1 VSLDR
6 FPQIL
11 AHLFAPALR
20 PAFAVARWVFAR
32 LLGAVFFCAFG
43 SLALQIRGL
52 AGEHG
57 IMPAHRWL
65 DAVWNQFGAT
75 ALWQV
80 PTLCWLGAGDG
91 MLLALCLAGVALAV
105 VLLWGEWFP
114 GPCALVLWA
123 LYLSLCSVVDPFL
136 NFQWDAL
143 LLEVAL
149 LAAAYLPWSRRPN
162 WARATFVSEAA
173 RLLLWWLL
181 FRLMFE
187 SGAVK
192 LASGDPAWASFTALD
207 YHFETQPLPLWTAW
221 FVHQLPEWLLCLA
234 TFVMFAIEFLAPLLL
249 LAPRRWRHGA
259 AWALIALQ
267 VAILTT
273 GNYAYFNWLTIALC
287 LLLFDDAAWPAR
299 LRSRISSAVKIEG
312 VAPWARRTTLGV
324 AGLVVFITI
333 QPLLS
338 SVGLVKKWPAPLAA
352 LPSAVAQF
360 RSFNGYGLFAVM
372 TTERREIVVE
382 GSNDGVN
389 WRTYEFRWKPGDL
402 GQRPRL
408 VAPHQPRLDWQ
419 MWFAALGSLR
429 QNPWFA
435 EFLIR
440 LLQGSPEVVAL
451 LSENPFPDQPPRFVR
466 ATFYDYHFTKF
477 GESGWWRREPLGLY
491 CPPITLQDGKP
502 VFAR

>member
-1 VSLDR
+1 VSPGPVSQNFGR
-6 FPQIL
+6 
-11 AHLFAPALR
+11 LFAPALR
-20 PAFAVARWVFAR
+20 PDFTTARWVFAR
-32 LLGAVFFCAFG
+32 LLGAVLFCAFG

-52 AGEHG
+52 AGERG
-57 IMPAHRWL
+57 IMPAQRWL
-65 DAVWNQFGAT
+65 DAVWNQLGTA

-80 PTLCWLGAGDG
+80 PTLCWLGTGDA
-91 MLLALCLAGVALAV
+91 MLLGLCLAGVALAV
-105 VLLWGEWFP
+105 VLMWGEWFP
-114 GPCALVLWA
+114 GPCALVSWA
-123 LYLSLCSVVDPFL
+123 LYLSLCSVVNPFL

-149 LAAAYLPWSRRPN
+149 LAAAYLPWSRRPD
-162 WARATFVSEAA
+162 WAKSTFVSETA

-207 YHFETQPLPLWTAW
+207 YHFETQPLPLWTSW

-287 LLLFDDAAWPAR
+287 LLLFDDTAWPAR
-299 LRSRISSAVKIEG
+299 LRARIGSASPTESVP
-312 VAPWARRTTLGV
+312 PWARWTTLGL
-324 AGLVVFITI
+324 AAIVVLITL

-338 SVGLVKKWPAPLAA
+338 SVRLVKKWPEPFAALSSTFAPL
-352 LPSAVAQF
+352 

-372 TTERREIVVE
+372 TTERREIIVE

-389 WRTYEFRWKPGDL
+389 WRSYEFRWKPGDL
-402 GQRPRL
+402 GQRPRF

-429 QNPWFA
+429 DNPWFA

-440 LLQGSPEVVAL
+440 LLQGSPEVLAL
-451 LSENPFPDQPPRFVR
+451 LPENPFPDQPPRFIR

-477 GESGWWRREPLGLY
+477 GELAWWRREPLGLY

-502 VFAR
+502 AFAQ